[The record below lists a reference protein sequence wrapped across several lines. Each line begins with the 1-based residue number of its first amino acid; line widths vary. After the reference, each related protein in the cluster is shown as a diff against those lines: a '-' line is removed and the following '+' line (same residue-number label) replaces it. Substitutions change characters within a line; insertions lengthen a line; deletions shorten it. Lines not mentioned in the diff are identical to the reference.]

1 MWDNTVKVLK
11 FKMFSDEV
19 DKGNLVGLAQ
29 YYESD

>member
-11 FKMFSDEV
+11 FKMFSDDV
-19 DKGNLVGLAQ
+19 DNGKLVSLAQ